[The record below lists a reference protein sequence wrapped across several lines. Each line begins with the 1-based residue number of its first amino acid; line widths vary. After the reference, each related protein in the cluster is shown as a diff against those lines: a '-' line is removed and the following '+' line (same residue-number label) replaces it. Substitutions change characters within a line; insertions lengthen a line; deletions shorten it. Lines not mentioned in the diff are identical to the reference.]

1 MIKMGENVGPA
12 QLEDPTQASPE
23 ALDLSPIR
31 PLK

>member
-1 MIKMGENVGPA
+1 MIKTRENVGPA
-12 QLEDPTQASPE
+12 ELEDPTQASPG